1 MSVFKENFLVLC
13 KKADK
18 LPQIAFYEATGK
30 VKSHLM
36 ARLENGWTPDGD
48 DVVQLAEYFGV
59 GVTDLTESEPIGL
72 CYLAGPIT
80 GVPDFLN
87 RHKWAKA
94 YLESA
99 GEHVC
104 SPALITDTMP
114 KAYMNRK
121 QFLDLGFAVLS
132 MCGAIALM
140 PGWEDSAG
148 CVVEH
153 GYAETNGYRIIYLT
167 EEKLE
172 TGRKLLIGGLL

>member
-1 MSVFKENFLVLC
+1 MSKFKDCFLALCNKANKDPQTVFREVSET
-13 KKADK
+13 
-18 LPQIAFYEATGK
+18 PQPDIRR
-30 VKSHLM
+30 
-36 ARLENGWTPDGD
+36 RLDNGWVPDTGTLH
-48 DVVQLAEYFGV
+48 QLAEYFGV
-59 GVTDLTESEPIGL
+59 GMADLGTEQESL

-132 MCGAIALM
+132 MCCAIALM

-148 CVVEH
+148 CMVEH
-153 GYAETNGYRIIYLT
+153 GYAQTNGYRIIYLT

-172 TGRKLLIGGLL
+172 TGRKLLIGGLP